1 MGSFFPTDNRGG
13 WGFVVRDRQGTAI
26 GAGAGHLRVVAS
38 AAQAEAVACTEAVH
52 AEAEWGIM
60 KIIIET
66 DSWNLVH
73 ATDSMEFDLAP
84 EGVIYRDICALFHL
98 HFTSV

>member
-1 MGSFFPTDNRGG
+1 
-13 WGFVVRDRQGTAI
+13 
-26 GAGAGHLRVVAS
+26 
-38 AAQAEAVACTEAVH
+38 VH

-66 DSWNLVH
+66 DSSNLVH

-84 EGVIYRDICALFHL
+84 EGVIYHDICALFHL
-98 HFTSV
+98 HFTLV